1 MEQQSIKI
9 GIADRVYPI
18 KINPAEEEKNRI
30 AVKRLNERIEFYRQR
45 FAGRDTQDALSMS
58 LLQFALKVVET
69 EQNEELSGLLTD
81 LKLLD
86 NQLSEYIEN
95 I

>member
-18 KINPAEEEKNRI
+18 KINPAEEEKIRL
-30 AVKRLNERIEFYRQR
+30 AVKRLNERVEFYRQK
-45 FAGRDTQDALSMS
+45 FAGRDIQDALSMS

-69 EQNEELSGLLTD
+69 EQNEELNGLLGE

>member
-18 KINPAEEEKNRI
+18 KINPAEEEKIRL
-30 AVKRLNERIEFYRQR
+30 AVKRLNERVEFYRQK
-45 FAGRDTQDALSMS
+45 FSGRDIQDALSMS

-69 EQNEELSGLLTD
+69 EQNEELNSLLGE

>member
-18 KINPAEEEKNRI
+18 KINPAEEEKIRI

>member
-18 KINPAEEEKNRI
+18 KINPAEEEKIRI

-69 EQNEELSGLLTD
+69 EQNEELGGLLTD